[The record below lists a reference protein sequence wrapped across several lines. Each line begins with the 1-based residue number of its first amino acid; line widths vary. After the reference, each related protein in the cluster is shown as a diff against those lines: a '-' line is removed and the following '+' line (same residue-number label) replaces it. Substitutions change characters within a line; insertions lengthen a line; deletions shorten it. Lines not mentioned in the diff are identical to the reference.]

1 MKLGEIVGYTPEV
14 VETEPRSTIS
24 IAVKKPEVSP
34 ERKLGWDHQLALATV
49 AALGAETC
57 PYCEAMRQVI
67 TKTNEM
73 SNAGLPIP
81 TGMILE
87 CDILK
92 GDGVTFRAG
101 RGVKTNADHLV
112 LHINR
117 AGDALY
123 AKRKAAKAE
132 RALREALQT
141 ARAAAQLKKTES
153 TGRNERRKGG
163 RFTTPFSEWKSGHR
177 KNPHAK

>member
-1 MKLGEIVGYTPEV
+1 MKLGEIVGYTPE
-14 VETEPRSTIS
+14 EPRAEIV
-24 IAVKKPEVSP
+24 IPVPVKKEVSP
-34 ERKLGWDHQLALATV
+34 ERKLGWDHQLALATY

-57 PYCEAMRQVI
+57 PYCAAIRQVI
-67 TKTNEM
+67 VQTNEM
-73 SNAGLPIP
+73 TGAGLPIP
-81 TGMILE
+81 TGMALE
-87 CDILK
+87 CDILE
-92 GDGVTFRAG
+92 GDGVVFRAG
-101 RGVKTNADHLV
+101 RGVKTNKDHLA

-117 AGDALY
+117 AGDALF

-153 TGRNERRKGG
+153 NGRNERRKGG

-177 KNPHAK
+177 SNPHAK